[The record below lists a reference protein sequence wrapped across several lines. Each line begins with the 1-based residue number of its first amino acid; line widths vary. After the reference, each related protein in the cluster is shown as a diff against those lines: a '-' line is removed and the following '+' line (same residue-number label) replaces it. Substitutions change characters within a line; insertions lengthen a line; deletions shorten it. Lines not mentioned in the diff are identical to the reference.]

1 MEMKLQPH
9 SIQRYPS
16 TVADCSQSTCA
27 GRCIDRTG
35 NMGVWCLPASP
46 KTIWVSPTGSDEL
59 NDGISAPLA
68 TIQRGI
74 HYASDGDTVELMPGT
89 YTGGADCTTIDNSDT
104 FFGATKRRCND
115 NNDFMGKKI
124 TVDGRGH
131 ATIDCQATS
140 FGDFPKRGFIF
151 ANEETLTGPAT
162 CSDNR
167 YSVAVVHE

>member
-9 SIQRYPS
+9 SIQRFPS

-27 GRCIDRTG
+27 GRCIDRSG

-74 HYASDGDTVELMPGT
+74 HYASDGDTVELMPGI
-89 YTGGADCTTIDNSDT
+89 YTGGRIVPPSTTPMDFT
-104 FFGATKRRCND
+104 GRRSAA
-115 NNDFMGKKI
+115 
-124 TVDGRGH
+124 
-131 ATIDCQATS
+131 ATITTTS
-140 FGDFPKRGFIF
+140 WARRSRWTGMGVRPWTVKRPPSAISQSAGSSLPMG
-151 ANEETLTGPAT
+151 ETETA
-162 CSDNR
+162 C
-167 YSVAVVHE
+167 

>member
-1 MEMKLQPH
+1 MKLHTTTQ
-9 SIQRYPS
+9 STAYSTS

-27 GRCIDRTG
+27 GRCIDRSG

-89 YTGGADCTTIDNSDT
+89 YTGGRIVRPSTTLMAFTGRRSAA
-104 FFGATKRRCND
+104 ATH

-124 TVDGRGH
+124 TVDGHGR
-131 ATIDCQATS
+131 ATIDC
-140 FGDFPKRGFIF
+140 
-151 ANEETLTGPAT
+151 E
-162 CSDNR
+162 
-167 YSVAVVHE
+167 

>member
-1 MEMKLQPH
+1 MDHPKLHDDDSLIETMIRNVGIVQKIRLVTKILVAGGTTNVSPHQSYDVFYTSRIAERGTYGPIGLVTESVASDYFQFLFAEMKLQPTR
-9 SIQRYPS
+9 IQRYPS

-27 GRCIDRTG
+27 GRCIDRSG

-89 YTGGADCTTIDNSDT
+89 YTGG
-104 FFGATKRRCND
+104 G
-115 NNDFMGKKI
+115 
-124 TVDGRGH
+124 
-131 ATIDCQATS
+131 
-140 FGDFPKRGFIF
+140 
-151 ANEETLTGPAT
+151 L
-162 CSDNR
+162 
-167 YSVAVVHE
+167 